1 MEKEQKKFSVSVIVH
16 LTDTLPYDMKG
27 FANVLNSVVNQSTL
41 PAELIVIDE
50 RKAEKSQFEIGSV
63 PTTVI
68 RGNFQNQSEKLNR
81 AIKKCT
87 SNYVLYIDNSVSE
100 IRLKR
105 SYIDTAMLIV
115 EKYPA
120 LGMLYADYDLLKDET
135 RQEIRLLKHHA
146 GRLRDNQDFGKVFF
160 FSKEALKSVK
170 LFDESLTYRS
180 LFDIR
185 LKLSEKFEI
194 VHVANKVAGSL
205 YEVVAEGKAH
215 NVFDYLLAG
224 KAVNQEAEAVLTRHL
239 QRIGA
244 YLKPGK
250 GYHKR
255 PESSKDAKFIV
266 SVIIPVNRRPEFIE
280 TALSTVFKQT
290 IQDIEVIVIVNG
302 GENDPTIQEV
312 RKYMPD
318 GSLYD
323 ETKPPVRLVVADI
336 NNIGLSLDFGVK
348 IAHGKYYVQLD
359 SDDRLK
365 PDAVEK
371 IMKVY
376 QSDEK
381 IGMVIGSY
389 EVWEKKPTGEFI
401 RMEQIPVV
409 THDEWTEENGR
420 NNLLHINGAGAPR
433 SIPIQIIKEMGY
445 FGINDEPYA
454 RNYGEDYD
462 LVMKIS
468 EKYRIGRVWDPI
480 YEVVRHS
487 GGTDHSI
494 DQQTIDRNDEAKDYM
509 RLIAIGRR
517 QKMNTK

>member
-180 LFDIR
+180 L
-185 LKLSEKFEI
+185 
-194 VHVANKVAGSL
+194 
-205 YEVVAEGKAH
+205 
-215 NVFDYLLAG
+215 
-224 KAVNQEAEAVLTRHL
+224 
-239 QRIGA
+239 
-244 YLKPGK
+244 
-250 GYHKR
+250 
-255 PESSKDAKFIV
+255 
-266 SVIIPVNRRPEFIE
+266 
-280 TALSTVFKQT
+280 
-290 IQDIEVIVIVNG
+290 
-302 GENDPTIQEV
+302 
-312 RKYMPD
+312 
-318 GSLYD
+318 
-323 ETKPPVRLVVADI
+323 
-336 NNIGLSLDFGVK
+336 
-348 IAHGKYYVQLD
+348 
-359 SDDRLK
+359 
-365 PDAVEK
+365 
-371 IMKVY
+371 
-376 QSDEK
+376 
-381 IGMVIGSY
+381 
-389 EVWEKKPTGEFI
+389 
-401 RMEQIPVV
+401 
-409 THDEWTEENGR
+409 
-420 NNLLHINGAGAPR
+420 
-433 SIPIQIIKEMGY
+433 
-445 FGINDEPYA
+445 
-454 RNYGEDYD
+454 
-462 LVMKIS
+462 
-468 EKYRIGRVWDPI
+468 
-480 YEVVRHS
+480 
-487 GGTDHSI
+487 
-494 DQQTIDRNDEAKDYM
+494 
-509 RLIAIGRR
+509 
-517 QKMNTK
+517 